1 MICHWVLTSLL
12 SLHSSYR
19 VAILN
24 KKSKVW
30 RSTIAW
36 FAGLDNHDK
45 SFAQLGG
52 SYFLYWETKK
62 LDLPVL
68 VPRPHIALFFLT
80 QSCFFSLEIDPD
92 MIDVLKNKFLLKMV
106 RSVGEGVMRMMPSS
120 LLELLTEITKLR
132 GQPP

>member
-1 MICHWVLTSLL
+1 VE
-12 SLHSSYR
+12 
-19 VAILN
+19 AISCTE
-24 KKSKVW
+24 KQKSV
-30 RSTIAW
+30 TYQFW
-36 FAGLDNHDK
+36 FPDHMLRCF
-45 SFAQLGG
+45 S
-52 SYFLYWETKK
+52 
-62 LDLPVL
+62 
-68 VPRPHIALFFLT
+68 LT